1 MTSEPRKT
9 MNFSRSYVLLILFSR
24 ENNYPYDARID
35 EISEWIAIF
44 FSVPSRN
51 LFIVISRKGE
61 RIILFLATCDDN
73 IFTCALLVRLT
84 TWPWPA
90 SWEIIIIERKSQC
103 HCFGSWETK
112 VCHSDFNVSYYD
124 ESLVFGFNEL
134 TVLITVYASL
144 VHLVHHGPISLFI
157 IFDLLLVFVI
167 EFYLPLPMILSFRAC
182 NW

>member
-1 MTSEPRKT
+1 

-90 SWEIIIIERKSQC
+90 S
-103 HCFGSWETK
+103 
-112 VCHSDFNVSYYD
+112 
-124 ESLVFGFNEL
+124 
-134 TVLITVYASL
+134 
-144 VHLVHHGPISLFI
+144 
-157 IFDLLLVFVI
+157 
-167 EFYLPLPMILSFRAC
+167 
-182 NW
+182 